1 MKRMLVA
8 GAGGMTGS
16 ELTRQ
21 ARDSGWHVAGLSRAE
36 LDITDA
42 AAVDNAVRN
51 AAPDVVINAAAYTA
65 VDDAEGD
72 RLTAMSVNCDG
83 AANLAWAAGQAEA
96 LIIHI
101 STDYVFDG
109 EAARPYLPSDK
120 VHPLSVYGESKR
132 AGEEAVRARNP
143 NHVIVRSSWVYSHTG
158 RNFVRTMLRL
168 AGEGRQIRVVDDQH
182 GSPTSASDL
191 AGALLRV
198 ANAVTDGSAAR
209 GTYHFSNAGKTTW
222 CGFARALFEEKL
234 DGRPTVHAIA
244 TEDFPTAAR
253 RPRYS
258 VLDTTTFT
266 RAFGAEP
273 RPWRDAL
280 RSTLELL

>member
-21 ARDSGWHVAGLSRAE
+21 ARDAGWHVAALSRAE
-36 LDITDA
+36 LDITDP
-42 AAVDNAVRN
+42 AAVDDAVRN

-83 AANLAWAAGQAEA
+83 AANLARAALQAEA
-96 LIIHI
+96 LIVHI

-109 EAARPYLPSDK
+109 ESTRPYVPGDT
-120 VHPLSVYGESKR
+120 VGPLSVYGESKL
-132 AGEEAVRARNP
+132 AGEEAVRSHSP
-143 NHVIVRSSWVYSHTG
+143 NHVIVRSSWVYSNTG
-158 RNFVRTMLRL
+158 RNFVTTMLRL
-168 AGEGRQIRVVDDQH
+168 AGSNTPIRVVDDQY
-182 GSPTSASDL
+182 GCPTSAHDL

-198 ANAVTDGSAAR
+198 AAVTTKGGSAT
-209 GTYHFSNAGKTTW
+209 GTYHFTNSGVTSW
-222 CGFARALFEEKL
+222 YGFAKAIFDEKL
-234 DGRPTVHAIA
+234 DGAPTVYAIS
-244 TEDFPTAAR
+244 TGEYPTAAE

-258 VLDTTTFT
+258 VLDSSGFT
-266 RAFGAEP
+266 VAFGMCP
-273 RPWRDAL
+273 RPWREAL
-280 RSTLELL
+280 RSTLELM

>member
-21 ARDSGWHVAGLSRAE
+21 AHDAGWHVVAASRAE
-36 LDITDA
+36 LDITDP

-83 AANLAWAAGQAEA
+83 AANLARAAGQAEA
-96 LIIHI
+96 IIVHI

-109 EAARPYLPSDK
+109 ESTRPYTPDDT
-120 VHPLSVYGESKR
+120 VGPLSVYGESKL
-132 AGEEAVRARNP
+132 AGEEAVRSHSP
-143 NHVIVRSSWVYSHTG
+143 NHVIVRSSWVYSNSG
-158 RNFVRTMLRL
+158 RNFVTTMLRL
-168 AGEGRQIRVVDDQH
+168 AGSNTPIRVVDDQY
-182 GSPTSASDL
+182 GCPTSAHDL

-198 ANAVTDGSAAR
+198 AAVTTEGGSAT
-209 GTYHFSNAGKTTW
+209 GTYHFTNSGVTSW
-222 CGFARALFEEKL
+222 CGFAEAILEDRFEN
-234 DGRPTVHAIA
+234 PPAVHPITTA
-244 TEDFPTAAR
+244 DFPSAAR
-253 RPRYS
+253 RPHYS
-258 VLDTTTFT
+258 VLDSGTFT
-266 RAFGAEP
+266 STFGVQP
-273 RPWRDAL
+273 RPGV
-280 RSTLELL
+280 THCE